1 MKRRVLAVA
10 FSVLGG
16 LAASCSDRDRSSSSP
31 VEPVV
36 AAKPLARVG
45 VASPQYAWRGLARGG
60 LEARGH
66 NYRVRLDAGV
76 LRFSGPAGA
85 SASGEASSFELR
97 SIARGSKAELTA
109 AEPVARGNLLTL
121 NRGVAEERLEVRADG
136 LEQSWVFPRPPAGQ
150 GDVTL
155 RLRTEGMSLGSVDA
169 RGLHFVAGNRI
180 LTYGHATWVDANHEA
195 ASLSAR
201 YERGDIVLT
210 VPSRLVDSA
219 AYPAVLDP
227 VVSSQLIIVP
237 PTRVPGGA
245 AGNAAVAC
253 GSSQCLLVWAQA
265 GFLVARRT
273 QLTGEL
279 LDDKVILVGNPT
291 QPSLAVSAAP
301 AGGYLVT
308 YIASTGEAHGVVGAM
323 VGEDGSVSHL
333 PGFVIDDGVDWSV
346 PEATNPV
353 IESAAFAD
361 GTHVVMYRQGGGG
374 DHSGRYAARVVG
386 GVVQGEGGVKVG
398 ESSDGTV
405 HSLSAG
411 SENVLHVAGNRVSR
425 IAAASGS
432 VLDEPALVLS
442 PKAYG
447 VFAGSSA
454 STFDGTNHV
463 VVWGNADTG
472 ELYAA
477 RLRDADGQQLDPDVG
492 NSPGARLLCKAA
504 GAIVAPHAAVADG
517 RLYVTWQHNGALVAA
532 SFALDPWTSS
542 SGNCNAAS
550 VGSMADASDQFV
562 ALAGGRGVGIVQKPD
577 ELRSFGFDLTSL
589 GAPSVS
595 NDQVLNYHSSAPS
608 LEHGSVKSNGRDFL
622 VVHPDGLER
631 IDGATGDR
639 LGPTVALPHDD
650 SLPPRV
656 LPNGRDYL
664 TRVTNYEFTEGLFLR
679 FYNVRVR
686 CDGAIG
692 RRIRARGVPV
702 VCDGERCLSR
712 YSDSSDDEWVL
723 RVDRD
728 GQQLEDARL
737 LHAGTGDESISYTAT
752 TAPPADARQF
762 LAVVSSG
769 QGLGV
774 YKISGTTGVVSA
786 PVSLTQTQVSVR
798 AVASDGSYMTVLWG
812 GSNDYTG
819 LVFNP
824 ADDSILVQPKPVP
837 GAIRLD
843 SQFMF
848 DGTSY
853 VAFEWYPKAIVHWL
867 NPALTPVA
875 AANTDISPVPASAQ
889 LHASN
894 GYGRT
899 LAVERLTLP
908 EHLGPMI
915 VGHFVDN
922 DLSGSDPNLAPPS
935 CDVSGE
941 GDIGGNGGSS
951 AQGGSAGNAA
961 QGGSPGAGTG
971 GQSDNA
977 GTGGQPSNAGTG
989 GQPSN
994 AGTGGQSDNAGTGG
1008 QSDNAGSGGQSSN
1021 AGSGGQ
1027 SGNADSGGQSG
1038 NADSG
1043 GQSTAAAGEGAES
1056 GKGGAD
1062 HGSGTDRSTVDSCS
1076 CRVVGAPGTSSPWHL
1091 LAGLLL
1097 LSRRRRTTGCSG

>member
-1 MKRRVLAVA
+1 MKRGVLAVG
-10 FSVLGG
+10 FSVLCG
-16 LAASCSDRDRSSSSP
+16 LAAGCSDGDRASSSP
-31 VEPVV
+31 VDPVV
-36 AAKPLARVG
+36 AAKPVARVG
-45 VASPQYAWRGLARGG
+45 VASRQYDWRGLAPGG
-60 LEARGH
+60 LEARGD

-85 SASGEASSFELR
+85 SAAPEAASFELR

-121 NRGVAEERLEVRADG
+121 DRGVAEERLEARADG
-136 LEQSWVFPRPPAGQ
+136 LEQSWVFPRPPSGQ

-180 LTYGHATWVDANHEA
+180 LTYGHATWIDANHEA

-201 YERGDIVLT
+201 YQRGDIVLT
-210 VPSRLVDSA
+210 VPSRLVDTA

-227 VVSSQLIIVP
+227 LVSSEFIIVP

-245 AGNAAVAC
+245 AGEAAVAC
-253 GSSQCLLVWAQA
+253 SSSQCLLVWYQA

-273 QLTGEL
+273 KLTGEL
-279 LDDKVILVGNPT
+279 LDDDVILVGYPT
-291 QPSLAVSAAP
+291 RESLAVSAAP

-308 YIASTGEAHGVVGAM
+308 YMAYTGEAHGIVGTM

-333 PGFVIDDGVDWSV
+333 PGFVIDDGLEDSV
-346 PEATNPV
+346 PSATDPV
-353 IESAAFAD
+353 IEGAAFAD
-361 GTHVVMYRQGGGG
+361 GTHVVLYRKQTGSPEV
-374 DHSGRYAARVVG
+374 DRYVGRVVN
-386 GVVQGEGGVKVG
+386 GVVQGDARGLKVG
-398 ESSDGTV
+398 VASDTAV

-411 SENVLHVAGNRVSR
+411 SANVLHVAGNRVSR

-432 VLDEPALVLS
+432 VLDEPALALS

-447 VFAGSSA
+447 VFAGSST
-454 STFDGTNHV
+454 STFDGTNHT

-492 NSPGARLLCKAA
+492 SSPGARLLCKAA

-542 SGNCNAAS
+542 SANCNAAP
-550 VGSMADASDQFV
+550 VGSMAGASNQFV
-562 ALAGGRGVGIVQKPD
+562 ALVGGRGVGIVQKPD

-595 NDQVLNYHSSAPS
+595 NDQVLNYSSSAPS
-608 LEHGSVKSNGRDFL
+608 LGDGPVTSNGRDFL
-622 VVHPDGLER
+622 VGHAAGLQR
-631 IDGATGDR
+631 IDGATGER
-639 LGPTVALPHDD
+639 LGPAVVLPHDD
-650 SLPPRV
+650 TFPPRV

-664 TRVTNYEFTEGLFLR
+664 TQISVRVPEVDGFYHYDY
-679 FYNVRVR
+679 YNVRLR

-692 RRIRARGVPV
+692 RRTRGGPPV

-712 YSDSSDDEWVL
+712 YSDSSDDEWVF

-728 GQQLEDARL
+728 GQKLDDARL
-737 LHAGTGDESISYTAT
+737 LHSGTGYESISYTAT

-769 QGLGV
+769 QGLMV
-774 YKISGTTGVVSA
+774 YKISGATGVMSA
-786 PVSLTQTQVSVR
+786 PVTLTQTEVYLR
-798 AVASDGSYMTVLWG
+798 ALASDGSYMAALWG
-812 GSNDYTG
+812 GSNGYTG

-824 ADDSILVQPKPVP
+824 VDDSILVQPKPVP
-837 GAIRLD
+837 GAFVVD

-853 VAFEWYPKAIVHWL
+853 VAFEWYPKAIAHWL
-867 NPALTPVA
+867 NPALTPVS
-875 AANTDISPVPASAQ
+875 AANTDVSPVPASRQ
-889 LHASN
+889 LYASN

-899 LAVERLTLP
+899 LVVETQVLP

-915 VGHFVDN
+915 VGHFLDN
-922 DLSGSDPNLAPPS
+922 ELSGSDPSLAPPN

-941 GDIGGNGGSS
+941 GDISGSGGGS
-951 AQGGSAGNAA
+951 AQGGSAG
-961 QGGSPGAGTG
+961 AGTG
-971 GQSDNA
+971 GQSN
-977 GTGGQPSNAGTG
+977 
-989 GQPSN
+989 N
-994 AGTGGQSDNAGTGG
+994 AGTGGQSGNAGTGQSNNAGTGG
-1008 QSDNAGSGGQSSN
+1008 QSNNAGGQPGGPGASSAGEN
-1021 AGSGGQ
+1021 AGATVEPGS
-1027 SGNADSGGQSG
+1027 
-1038 NADSG
+1038 
-1043 GQSTAAAGEGAES
+1043 AGESAES
-1056 GKGGAD
+1056 DEGGAT
-1062 HGSGTDRSTVDSCS
+1062 HGNGADRSTVDSCS
-1076 CRVVGAPGTSSPWHL
+1076 CRVVGAPGTSPPWHL

-1097 LSRRRRTTGCSG
+1097 FSRRRRTTGVDNDRGRRTTRRCVGTRRR